1 MATAKFNEL
10 IHKYYPEKPL
20 AFFDCRAWNVPNRDE
35 AANTL
40 LWRYL
45 DCIKNS
51 ISMATYGLYSQKELD
66 NKNSKEKIK
75 MLLDKGIDWEK

>member
-10 IHKYYPEKPL
+10 IHKYYPEKPF

-35 AANTL
+35 AVNTL

-45 DCIKNS
+45 D
-51 ISMATYGLYSQKELD
+51 
-66 NKNSKEKIK
+66 
-75 MLLDKGIDWEK
+75 

>member
-40 LWRYL
+40 LWRYK

-51 ISMATYGLYSQKELD
+51 ISMAAYSVYSEKELS
-66 NKNSKEKIK
+66 NKNSEEKK
-75 MLLDKGIDWEK
+75 KNAFR